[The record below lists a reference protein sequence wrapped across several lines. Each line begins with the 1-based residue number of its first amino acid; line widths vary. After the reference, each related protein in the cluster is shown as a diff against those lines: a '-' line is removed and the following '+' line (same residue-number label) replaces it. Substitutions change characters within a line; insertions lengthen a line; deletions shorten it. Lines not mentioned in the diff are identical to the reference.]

1 MEGTV
6 MRKAM
11 IVAPHPDDA
20 ELAMGGSIAKMIE
33 ARWHVLV
40 IDLTD
45 GEPTPF
51 GSKQIRRSETDK
63 ASRILGITSRIC
75 LEMPNRYLQA
85 NLENRRKLA
94 EVIRL
99 NVPDVIFGPL
109 LQDTHPD
116 HVAAAQLT
124 DAACFEAAL
133 HKTDM
138 KGPPHR
144 VSKRYAYYSTHRC
157 LHDRPSFIIDIT
169 DFWDKKIKAIGA
181 YDSQI
186 KNKNPLDGGPLLE
199 KVESTCRYF
208 GQSIGCKYAEPFVAH
223 EPIALKSLDR
233 LLD

>member
-33 ARWHVLV
+33 SGWHVLV
-40 IDLTD
+40 VDLTD

-51 GSKQIRRSETDK
+51 GSKQIRRGETEK
-63 ASRILGITSRIC
+63 ASRILGITGRMC
-75 LEMPNRYLQA
+75 LDMPNRYLRA
-85 NLENRRKLA
+85 TLENRRKLA

-99 NVPDVIFGPL
+99 NTPHVIFGPL
-109 LQDTHPD
+109 LPDSHPD

-124 DAACFEAAL
+124 DGACFEAGL

-138 KGPPHR
+138 KGSPHR
-144 VSKRYAYYSTHRC
+144 PSKRYAYYSTHRR
-157 LHDRPSFIIDIT
+157 LHDSPSFIIDIT
-169 DFWDKKIKAIGA
+169 DFWDKKIKAIRA
-181 YDSQI
+181 YSSQI
-186 KNKNPLDGGPLLE
+186 KNNAPLEGGGLLE

-208 GQSIGCKYAEPFVAH
+208 GQCIGAKYAEPFVAA
-223 EPIALKSLDR
+223 EPISIRSLD
-233 LLD
+233 LLVD